1 MKVFNVR
8 SRFFKAHTQLL
19 TTNYQLPNTNYQL
32 STINYRIPT
41 TPTSNYT
48 IYTNYTNYQKYV
60 NSSCEMILNPT
71 AQWFQKGVFTDLIK
85 EYIFKTPS
93 VPWFVK
99 VQTISYLGTQ

>member
-1 MKVFNVR
+1 MP
-8 SRFFKAHTQLL
+8 L
-19 TTNYQLPNTNYQL
+19 Y
-32 STINYRIPT
+32 STPPT
-41 TPTSNYT
+41 TAQTGEDFVMMMRMMKEGFSGVYVTYMDGWAEGVDENVH
-48 IYTNYTNYQKYV
+48 TNYTNYQKYV